1 MNKMFA
7 ASLAGLA
14 MSFGALAA
22 TPVLAQDAAAAPA
35 AAPAAASVEATPVME
50 LVDNPATKAVVD
62 KHIPQLASHPAYEQF
77 KEMTLKQLQPMSQ
90 GAITDEM
97 LVAVQADLDTIK

>member
-1 MNKMFA
+1 MNKMLA
-7 ASLAGLA
+7 AGLAGLA

-22 TPVLAQDAAAAPA
+22 APVLAQDAAAAPA
-35 AAPAAASVEATPVME
+35 AAPASVDATPVMQ

-62 KHIPQLASHPAYEQF
+62 KHIPQLASHPAYDQF
-77 KEMTLKQLQPMSQ
+77 KEMTLKQLQPLSQ

-97 LVAVQADLDTIK
+97 LVALQADLDKVK

>member
-1 MNKMFA
+1 MNKMLA
-7 ASLAGLA
+7 AGLAGLA

-22 TPVLAQDAAAAPA
+22 APVLAQDAAAAPA
-35 AAPAAASVEATPVME
+35 PASVDATPVMQ

-62 KHIPQLASHPAYEQF
+62 KHIPQLASHPAYDQF
-77 KEMTLKQLQPMSQ
+77 KEMTLKQLQPLSQ

-97 LVAVQADLDTIK
+97 LVALQADLDKVK